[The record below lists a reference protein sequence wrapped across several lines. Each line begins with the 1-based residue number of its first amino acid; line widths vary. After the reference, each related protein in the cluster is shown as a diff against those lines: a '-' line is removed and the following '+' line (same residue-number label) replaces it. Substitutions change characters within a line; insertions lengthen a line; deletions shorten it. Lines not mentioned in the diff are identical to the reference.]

1 MHVSLVKDETLRLH
15 RTSLDALIHQPT
27 MHTHTHT
34 HTHETET
41 YAELRDWSVD
51 HYDQF
56 WGKFFHYS
64 DIKYSKPYDE
74 VTTNLGPFHYINC
87 VCY

>member
-1 MHVSLVKDETLRLH
+1 MH
-15 RTSLDALIHQPT
+15 IHT
-27 MHTHTHT
+27 HMHMHMHTHTHMLN
-34 HTHETET
+34 TET

-74 VTTNLGPFHYINC
+74 VRTLNQCNTCMYMYSGTSSTC
-87 VCY
+87 S

>member
-1 MHVSLVKDETLRLH
+1 MCICASILRCNHYFLLLNTLVK
-15 RTSLDALIHQPT
+15 INV
-27 MHTHTHT
+27 
-34 HTHETET
+34 ET

-74 VTTNLGPFHYINC
+74 VQYVFTVTSSS
-87 VCY
+87 